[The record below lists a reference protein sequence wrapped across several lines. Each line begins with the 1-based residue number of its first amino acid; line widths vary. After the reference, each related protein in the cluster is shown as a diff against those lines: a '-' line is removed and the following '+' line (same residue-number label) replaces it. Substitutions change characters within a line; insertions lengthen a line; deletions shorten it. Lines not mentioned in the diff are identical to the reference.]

1 VAAAYVT
8 NGPYLGARADVPCW
22 KVDVHPDEFSMS
34 YILVGNTLDTN
45 YKPIRGADPPAHLNN
60 QIAVGLVVRL

>member
-1 VAAAYVT
+1 
-8 NGPYLGARADVPCW
+8 
-22 KVDVHPDEFSMS
+22 MS